1 MTELRIPRIGFGDVD
16 HLIRWSDITDAF
28 RAGHRMPRASIDDAL
43 VVRGDDALLS
53 RAAWIDGL
61 GSAAK
66 TATILPGNATRGLP
80 RLHGGVTLFSDA
92 SGAPE
97 AILDFHLVTKWKT
110 AADSLLGAET
120 LARRD
125 SSRILIMG
133 AGTVARSLVHAY
145 GSVFGNAAFLI
156 WNRSAENARRLAREL
171 ADVADIAVAEDRETA
186 VRRADIVCCATLASD
201 PILHGDWLQPGQH
214 VDLIG
219 SFRPDMRE
227 ADDDAIRRSRIFVD
241 SLETTRGHTG
251 EIRIPLEA
259 GTISEEDI
267 LGDFYSFLDGPQGRT
282 ADDDITL
289 FKNGGGAHLDLMTAR
304 RILEIWK
311 TAGHGNHAA

>member
-1 MTELRIPRIGFGDVD
+1 MAEPRLPRIGFGDID
-16 HLIRWSDITDAF
+16 RLLKWSDITDAI
-28 RAGHRMPRASIDDAL
+28 RAGHRLPRASIDDGL
-43 VVRGDDALLS
+43 VFRGDDALLT

-61 GSAAK
+61 GSAVK
-66 TATILPGNATRGLP
+66 SATIVPGNAARGLSTV
-80 RLHGGVTLFSDA
+80 HGGVTLFSDA
-92 SGAPE
+92 TGEPE

-125 SSRILIMG
+125 SRRILVMG
-133 AGTVARSLVHAY
+133 AGTVARNLVHAY
-145 GSVFGNAAFLI
+145 GSAFANAAFRI
-156 WNRSAENARRLAREL
+156 WNRSPKSAQLVADEL
-171 ADVADIAVAEDRETA
+171 AAFADITVAGDREAA
-186 VRRADIVCCATLASD
+186 VRWADIVCCATMASD

-227 ADDDAIRRSRIFVD
+227 ADDAALRRARIFVD
-241 SLETTRGHTG
+241 SHETTRGHTG
-251 EIRIPLEA
+251 EIRIPLETGA
-259 GTISEEDI
+259 ISEEDI
-267 LGDFYSFLDGPQGRT
+267 LGDFYGLLDGLQGRV

-304 RILEIWK
+304 RILEIW
-311 TAGHGNHAA
+311 TEEHRADHAE